1 MRYMCMTVNSSI
13 KIHIFTVNG
22 VSTYVVEPDGR
33 NHGGKCGGWYD
44 TFPSK
49 RFDSL
54 EEAMREVVEL
64 NQQPAFL

>member
-13 KIHIFTVNG
+13 KIHIFAVNDI
-22 VSTYVVEPDGR
+22 SAYVVEPVGR
-33 NHGGKCGGWYD
+33 NYGGKCGGWYD
-44 TFPSK
+44 IFPSK